1 MFVEGSFAFVEG
13 SSMFVE
19 GSSAFME
26 VPNNGYE
33 CCDDAIGIQHY
44 VTPHDHGLNINN
56 KKGQLFR
63 LSFFI
68 ILYKNRLIASCN
80 NDTGL

>member
-1 MFVEGSFAFVEG
+1 MEGSSASVEG

-26 VPNNGYE
+26 VPNNGCE

-44 VTPHDHGLNINN
+44 VTPHDPWL
-56 KKGQLFR
+56 KYKQQKGQLFR

-68 ILYKNRLIASCN
+68 ILYKNRLIASCY